1 MATAITLQ
9 DIMDAID
16 AEPEMLDALRARL
29 LTRELIELPEKFAKF
44 QNSTLEFQ
52 NFMMEFR
59 NSILESQALTAKF
72 QNSMLEFQKST
83 RAFQDATEK
92 RLDGMD
98 RRFDGMDRRFDGMD
112 RRFDG
117 MDRRFA
123 HLTVQVNRLNGLVA
137 SLTGVAEVGVI
148 TSRMGYRYR
157 RTLERVEL
165 FDMTYDCDTTGIRP
179 GDLDSFTRA
188 DAVAEA
194 TDGEG
199 RTRYVAIEISYT
211 ARKRDTARAVRNAE
225 FLARFT
231 GFPASAAVTGIQ
243 MADEIRDEVDAGD
256 VFWHELPMSVMQ
268 PE

>member
-9 DIMDAID
+9 DIIDAID

-29 LTRELIELPEKFAKF
+29 LTRELIELPEKFAAF
-44 QNSTLEFQ
+44 QDST
-52 NFMMEFR
+52 MK
-59 NSILESQALTAKF
+59 SQAL
-72 QNSMLEFQKST
+72 NVEFQKST
-83 RAFQDATEK
+83 LAFQDYMLEFKDVTEK
-92 RLDGMD
+92 RFDSVDLRLDGID
-98 RRFDGMDRRFDGMD
+98 RRFS
-112 RRFDG
+112 
-117 MDRRFA
+117 

-165 FDMTYDCDTTGIRP
+165 FNMTYDCDTTGIRQ

-199 RTRYVAIEISYT
+199 QTRYVAIEISYT
-211 ARKRDTARAVRNAE
+211 ARKRDTARAIRNAE

-231 GFPASAAVTGIQ
+231 GCPASAAVAGIQ
-243 MADEIRDEVDAGD
+243 MADEIRDEVAAGD
-256 VFWHELPMSVMQ
+256 VFWHELPLSVLQ